1 MDVFQ
6 KIKQNYSIIF
16 ILLIGIFLRF
26 YQLDFQNAWADE
38 VLVLKESEP
47 GLSFRE
53 AYDIILLRDSTSF
66 LHVFSIHYLSFLL
79 GHTILTARIISAIAG
94 VLSIL
99 YIYKLGNIMFSKRVG
114 QFAAILL
121 TLNLFHIEYSQE
133 ARSYSLLILFV
144 ILAFYNLYRYI
155 HNPNF
160 YNALYLGIW
169 MGLTTNAHPI
179 GLLNVASIYIILFL
193 VFLFQKNNAARRNI
207 FIGSVISGL
216 ATLLLFSFIYP
227 IVAAA
232 SKITSFW
239 IAAASFKRIREVF
252 TELAGKSEILLLLF
266 ILAFFFFTIKC
277 IIAVRKNKTSI
288 LENKLIFGY
297 IVLFVWLFFEVGV
310 VLIKSYTGVSIL
322 LSRYLLAV
330 LPAMILIVVFAIELI
345 KNSYL
350 KYFIL
355 TVLVSYSIYN
365 TFYITKY
372 YETVSKAQFKNLSE
386 FINRKNTDNDKV
398 VSRFGWVLSYYVNQG
413 NPETIVIENSLDDFI
428 GSMKN
433 KSIPIESFWY
443 FDGNSAEYVVSAEN
457 QKFLEENFNL
467 KKNRTM
473 FDCWAKHYV
482 SKNQLQSKKEEEFIN
497 GEMKIAFKHF
507 KPPHT
512 DPQGNILFF
521 QNSVLKSSPL
531 RIPKG
536 NYTLVVNGNSFPNP
550 PIKGENAHL
559 KIMINDKL
567 IGQLHL
573 SEKSTKP
580 INEIKF
586 QNTEEKITV
595 SIAFDNDVSIG
606 ELDRNVVLYSL
617 VIKQN

>member
-1 MDVFQ
+1 MGVIQ
-6 KIKQNYSIIF
+6 KMKQNYGIIF

-47 GLSFRE
+47 GLLFRE

-79 GHTILTARIISAIAG
+79 GHTIWTARLISAIAG

-99 YIYKLGNIMFSKRVG
+99 YIYKLGNIMFSRRVG
-114 QFAAILL
+114 HFAAILL

-160 YNALYLGIW
+160 YNALFLGIW

-193 VFLFQKNNAARRNI
+193 VFLFQKNNTARRNI
-207 FIGSVISGL
+207 FIGSAIAGVT
-216 ATLLLFSFIYP
+216 TLLLFSFIYP

-232 SKITSFW
+232 SRITSFW
-239 IAAASFKRIREVF
+239 ISAASFKRIREVF

-277 IIAVRKNKTSI
+277 IIALKKNKTSI
-288 LENKLIFGY
+288 LENKLIFSY

-310 VLIKSYTGVSIL
+310 VLIKSYTGISIL

-330 LPAMILIVVFAIELI
+330 LPAMILIVVFAIDLI
-345 KNSYL
+345 KNTYL

-355 TVLVSYSIYN
+355 IVVVGYSIYN

-372 YETVSKAQFKNLSE
+372 YETVSKAQFKNLSA
-386 FINRKNTDNDKV
+386 FINRKNADNDKV

-413 NPETIVIENSLDDFI
+413 NPETTVIENSLDNFI

-433 KSIPIESFWY
+433 QSIPIESFWY
-443 FDGNSAEYVVSAEN
+443 FDGNSAEYIVSTEN

-467 KKNRTM
+467 KEDRKM
-473 FDCWAKHYV
+473 FDCWTKHYV
-482 SKNQLQSKKEEEFIN
+482 SKNQQSKNVEAFIN

-507 KPPHT
+507 KSPHT
-512 DPQGNILFF
+512 DPQGSILIF

-531 RIPKG
+531 PLPKG
-536 NYTLVVNGNSFPNP
+536 NYTLVLNGNSFPDP
-550 PIKGENAHL
+550 PIKGENANL
-559 KIMINDKL
+559 KIVINDKL
-567 IGQLHL
+567 VGQLHL
-573 SEKSTKP
+573 SEKNTKA

-586 QNTEEKITV
+586 RNTEDKITV
-595 SIAFDNDVSIG
+595 SITYDNDVSIG
-606 ELDRNVVLYSL
+606 ELDRNVILYSL
-617 VIKQN
+617 KIIQN